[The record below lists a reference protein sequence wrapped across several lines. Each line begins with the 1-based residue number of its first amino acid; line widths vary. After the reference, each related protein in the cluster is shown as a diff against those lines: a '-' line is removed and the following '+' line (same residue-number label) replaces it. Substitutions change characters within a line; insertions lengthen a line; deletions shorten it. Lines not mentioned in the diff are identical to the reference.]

1 MPGQLYNT
9 TFLAAFAAKGSF
21 LQRFRHNA
29 AVAAVFFYSLMAN
42 TIIMYSI
49 PNYSQP
55 VNIGGHLFGNR
66 VEATFNGDTFPQ
78 GKEFSDG
85 QFDFVS
91 KLGNDWQKG
100 HLLGVRFG
108 GIADERNFL
117 PMTQKANLAF
127 KAEMEDKLK
136 KIIDSYVPLNSFLYE
151 KTNKYCYI
159 HYSVGAY
166 IWKTIRVNGIEIPPS
181 FMAKVQI
188 IDYMGKAFDDNLL
201 NDFFNDN
208 INDDVPPITFPLFR
222 VFRTNL

>member
-9 TFLAAFAAKGSF
+9 TFLAAFAAKG
-21 LQRFRHNA
+21 R
-29 AVAAVFFYSLMAN
+29 FFYSLMAN
-42 TIIMYSI
+42 TIMYSI
-49 PNYSQP
+49 PKYSSP
-55 VNIGGHLFGNR
+55 LNIGGHLFGNR

-100 HLLGVRFG
+100 HLLGVQFG

-127 KAEMEDKLK
+127 KAEMEDKLR

-166 IWKTIRVNGIEIPPS
+166 IWKSIRVNGIEIPPS

-188 IDYMGKAFDDNLL
+188 IDSQRNAFDDGLL
-201 NDFFNDN
+201 NVFFKD
-208 INDDVPPITFPLFR
+208 IAPDVTFPIFKT
-222 VFRTNL
+222 FRTNL